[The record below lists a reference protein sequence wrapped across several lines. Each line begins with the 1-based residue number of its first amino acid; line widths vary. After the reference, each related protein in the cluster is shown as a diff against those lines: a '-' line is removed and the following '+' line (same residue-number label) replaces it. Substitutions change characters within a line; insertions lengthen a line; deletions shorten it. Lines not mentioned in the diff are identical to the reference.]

1 MLCESGFAL
10 LSLLLV
16 AFGNIGTQG
25 IGAYLNCMIIKS
37 GIPQNYCMLVT
48 LTGIYVA
55 ILTIWGG
62 VGEHF
67 GTFISI
73 AAFIQA
79 PIIGLSFTD
88 YILVRKIKLSLKS
101 AYFIKGHHA
110 YDYNGGFN
118 LIGLACVLIAC
129 STTILFVYN
138 PITGQAESPIFL
150 LTTGSGFDA
159 IWGRLLYYLASVVPY
174 CRKYLLHDRSDLEI
188 Q

>member
-1 MLCESGFAL
+1 MH
-10 LSLLLV
+10 
-16 AFGNIGTQG
+16 
-25 IGAYLNCMIIKS
+25 
-37 GIPQNYCMLVT
+37 
-48 LTGIYVA
+48 YVA

-62 VGEHF
+62 VEEHF

-79 PIIGLSFTD
+79 PIIGMSFAD
-88 YILVRKIKLSLKS
+88 YILVRKRKLSLKS

-129 STTILFVYN
+129 ITTILFVYN

-159 IWGRLLYYLASVVPY
+159 IFGGLLYYLASHIPPI
-174 CRKYLLHDRSDLEI
+174 RNYLLNDRSDLEI
-188 Q
+188 N

>member
-1 MLCESGFAL
+1 M

-16 AFGNIGTQG
+16 AFANIGTQG
-25 IGAYLNCMIIKS
+25 TGSYVNCMIIKS
-37 GIPQNYCMLVT
+37 GIPKLNYRMLMI

-62 VGEHF
+62 VEEHF

-79 PIIGLSFTD
+79 PIIGMSFAD
-88 YILVRKIKLSLKS
+88 YILVRKRKLSLKS

-118 LIGLACVLIAC
+118 LIGLDCVLIAC
-129 STTILFVYN
+129 ITTILFVYN

-150 LTTGSGFDA
+150 ITTGSGFDA
-159 IWGRLLYYLASVVPY
+159 IFGGLLYYLASLVPS
-174 CRKYLLHDRSDLEI
+174 CRKYLLHDKSDLEI